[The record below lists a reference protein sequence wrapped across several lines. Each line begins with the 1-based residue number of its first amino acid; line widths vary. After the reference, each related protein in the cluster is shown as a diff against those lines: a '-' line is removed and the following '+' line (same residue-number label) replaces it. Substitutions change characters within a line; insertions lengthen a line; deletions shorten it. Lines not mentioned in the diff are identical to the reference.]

1 MHPSHLLHTEGVN
14 VASSK
19 GALKNASKPLLW
31 THLLSVCAFHCAL
44 SCLHSPKSCRP
55 WKGSSCPKA
64 WGSLLLWLHGTA
76 LLYPG
81 YRPSPLFCQTGTSVS
96 WCGTHWATPEPA
108 GCWGG
113 TQKNPVPSAVWA
125 GGAQLMQLGGGK
137 HLTVITLHCCWG
149 EGTSAATK
157 DVVHLTPLASSH
169 VLGIVS
175 HLAAFCSYLTEM
187 HPFEKIQSL
196 EIACHAMN
204 HCKSSM
210 SKTLVLINL
219 CFSVYAVH
227 FPLWLKPRGWN
238 YFPK

>member
-1 MHPSHLLHTEGVN
+1 MNTFALCVCLSLCSVMFSQPQVLQTMEGLQLPKGLGFLAAVTPWNCFALSRLQTQSIVLSDRHQCELVWHPLGHPWASRLLGWDTEE
-14 VASSK
+14 
-19 GALKNASKPLLW
+19 P
-31 THLLSVCAFHCAL
+31 CPL
-44 SCLHSPKSCRP
+44 SCLGWWSP
-55 WKGSSCPKA
+55 A
-64 WGSLLLWLHGTA
+64 HA
-76 LLYPG
+76 
-81 YRPSPLFCQTGTSVS
+81 
-96 WCGTHWATPEPA
+96 
-108 GCWGG
+108 
-113 TQKNPVPSAVWA
+113 A
-125 GGAQLMQLGGGK
+125 GGWKASNR
-137 HLTVITLHCCWG
+137 VITLHCCWG

-219 CFSVYAVH
+219 CFSVYAVY